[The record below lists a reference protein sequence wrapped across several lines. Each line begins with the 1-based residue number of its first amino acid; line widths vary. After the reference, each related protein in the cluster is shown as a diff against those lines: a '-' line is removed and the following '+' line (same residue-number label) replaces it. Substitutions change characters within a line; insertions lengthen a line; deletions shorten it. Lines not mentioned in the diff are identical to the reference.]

1 MDLGRDRH
9 VGSGRTPAGIGNGMY
24 DGCAGDGDGLGKNAS
39 GDDKAFDLSGI
50 GDSQERGGPW
60 DLSLSD
66 GTTPRADDGISGPS
80 SVFGGVVEED
90 MLAGDGCLEESHH
103 GRSDLGYARR
113 SDDVGIA
120 NNGVDRWDPFG
131 PDGDGGDRDTL
142 GIGARVHGDSCAD
155 RWVKDPQGLDGHD
168 ARVHGDIRRS
178 DAAAEL
184 GDMRDERV
192 ERIMRVGIDSEQH
205 GPKIPG
211 EPREV
216 SGRPG
221 SNFPQ
226 ESREVSGRPG
236 PKFPQEPREVSGRPG
251 SNFPQESRDVSGRP
265 GPKIPGETRE
275 VSGRPGPKI
284 TGELREVSGR
294 LDGPKKKEQTI
305 ANVDEWGNDRSGG
318 DGIGLGSMGGAKG
331 IELGARNAGLSIGW
345 NSIDHSSD
353 VMLAFLEGRRVEQRQ
368 GTGNRTKHSA
378 GPEGGAVDVGIVLD
392 RLNGNA
398 PLNGRIG
405 DISQGSSDIA
415 RSPKIDAGTRAK
427 KMEYTISTPPPQ
439 PPNGISHDAAA
450 RGNGISEYEGC
461 EGRVDAI
468 EGVTIDI
475 RNATTEMNDEIRDG
489 LRRIHD
495 RLDEVEEKSITQRAE
510 MIDVER
516 NVQRQLNDSIRDLRS
531 WIREELTK
539 AVEPLG
545 RERGEASESANHVER
560 DEFKEIAKSV
570 DRMSS
575 RVRFV
580 AGELKQMKGT
590 MDVSMSKN
598 IAEPLQQ
605 IRESINGM
613 TSDIGTVKGRVD
625 ATEKLIEKMGK
636 EYAEIMDENKQL
648 RDRLRVVEYSS
659 RDRGNIARSTD
670 RTDNNCAD
678 DGARSTC
685 VRIAGRIDG
694 IEANVAEM
702 AKMLRRVRDQQAKDA
717 KTFVASVRIK
727 ELEVM
732 VQEMRES
739 IAKMQN
745 TNAADKG
752 EWREYKTQTQRRI
765 EQLENE
771 NARLRTMQETQ
782 EGLITELTE
791 RIDAATKRNNIEA
804 EMSAMRYR
812 VAEVEKTCEEQRR
825 MRQALQC
832 GDGHGGV
839 DPELRRR
846 EYLGIVYQCFDMIL
860 PEEPNPAN
868 LHTWLGEVARAVK
881 SAYIYDGEYG
891 YSTILR
897 VRDMSESELDRP
909 LKYAALE
916 NKLWEGLRN
925 MIKST
930 SLASKVQGEMFK
942 RTVGRETMSA
952 MRLLSMVVR
961 FYSVSPNREQEVLN
975 EALSCTACEKYSGQ
989 CEVDSLDVFM
999 DKWDSVRVRVEATG
1013 RGTWSDEQLG
1023 DILHSKVRHLSFL
1036 NHDIEAWRKR
1046 PAEGKTHSW
1055 LYDRIKKRIEEW
1067 RADQNYQ
1074 YMEDWAQHLSSR
1086 GGPQP

>member
-1 MDLGRDRH
+1 
-9 VGSGRTPAGIGNGMY
+9 MY

-155 RWVKDPQGLDGHD
+155 RWVKDPQGLGTTW
-168 ARVHGDIRRS
+168 
-178 DAAAEL
+178 
-184 GDMRDERV
+184 
-192 ERIMRVGIDSEQH
+192 
-205 GPKIPG
+205 
-211 EPREV
+211 V
-216 SGRPG
+216 SGRH
-221 SNFPQ
+221 
-226 ESREVSGRPG
+226 
-236 PKFPQEPREVSGRPG
+236 
-251 SNFPQESRDVSGRP
+251 
-265 GPKIPGETRE
+265 
-275 VSGRPGPKI
+275 GPKI

-475 RNATTEMNDEIRDG
+475 RNATTEMNGEIRDG

-580 AGELKQMKGT
+580 AVELKQMKGT

-670 RTDNNCAD
+670 RTDNSCAD
-678 DGARSTC
+678 DGARSAC

-745 TNAADKG
+745 ENAADKG

-804 EMSAMRYR
+804 EMSAMR
-812 VAEVEKTCEEQRR
+812 
-825 MRQALQC
+825 
-832 GDGHGGV
+832 
-839 DPELRRR
+839 
-846 EYLGIVYQCFDMIL
+846 F
-860 PEEPNPAN
+860 
-868 LHTWLGEVARAVK
+868 
-881 SAYIYDGEYG
+881 
-891 YSTILR
+891 
-897 VRDMSESELDRP
+897 
-909 LKYAALE
+909 
-916 NKLWEGLRN
+916 
-925 MIKST
+925 
-930 SLASKVQGEMFK
+930 
-942 RTVGRETMSA
+942 
-952 MRLLSMVVR
+952 
-961 FYSVSPNREQEVLN
+961 
-975 EALSCTACEKYSGQ
+975 
-989 CEVDSLDVFM
+989 
-999 DKWDSVRVRVEATG
+999 
-1013 RGTWSDEQLG
+1013 
-1023 DILHSKVRHLSFL
+1023 
-1036 NHDIEAWRKR
+1036 
-1046 PAEGKTHSW
+1046 
-1055 LYDRIKKRIEEW
+1055 
-1067 RADQNYQ
+1067 
-1074 YMEDWAQHLSSR
+1074 
-1086 GGPQP
+1086 